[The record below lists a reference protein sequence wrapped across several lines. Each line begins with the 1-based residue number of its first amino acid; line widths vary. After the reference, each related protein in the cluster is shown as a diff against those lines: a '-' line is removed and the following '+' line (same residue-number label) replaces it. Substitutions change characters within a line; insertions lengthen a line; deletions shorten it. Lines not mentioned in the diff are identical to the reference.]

1 LRPYEQGGV
10 ELEDAR
16 QRLLAH
22 IGKDVNDPKVL
33 QAMERVRREAFVPE
47 ANAQLAYEDIP
58 LPIGEGQTIS
68 QPFIVAMMASALEL
82 RRTDKVLEIG
92 TGSGYQAA
100 ILAELARCVVTV
112 ERITVLAETARQR
125 LDSMGYKNVE
135 VVLTG
140 DRLGWSEYAPY
151 NAIIVAAGAPRLPQD
166 LIGQLE
172 VGGRLVVPVG
182 TKEAQ
187 DLMKISKTEDGF
199 SVQALGACRFVPL
212 IGEGAWPEADSKAE

>member
-1 LRPYEQGGV
+1 M

-16 QRLLAH
+16 RRLLAH

-47 ANAQLAYEDIP
+47 ADAQLAYEDIP

-125 LDSMGYKNVE
+125 LDSMGYKMIDA
-135 VVLTG
+135 LW
-140 DRLGWSEYAPY
+140 R
-151 NAIIVAAGAPRLPQD
+151 
-166 LIGQLE
+166 
-172 VGGRLVVPVG
+172 
-182 TKEAQ
+182 
-187 DLMKISKTEDGF
+187 DGF
-199 SVQALGACRFVPL
+199 LARSGQYESAARWGRC
-212 IGEGAWPEADSKAE
+212 